1 MNEQLSN
8 APPAVLA
15 AWGRLNP
22 REQAFALALPTAAS
36 HEAAML
42 TAGYAPQTARK
53 KAGMFAAKPDILVVV
68 NYLVGS
74 ALEAA
79 QDTVERVVKELCNV
93 AFTDPIAIFDEH
105 DNLLPIREWP
115 EDMRRA
121 LAGIEVLEE
130 FEGRGKDRKSVGL
143 TKKVKFWDKG
153 MALERIAKV
162 KGYLRP
168 EQHEHTHRI
177 AGLAGLL
184 KEIDGAD
191 CGPGPARSR
200 R

>member
-1 MNEQLSN
+1 MSDHLTN
-8 APPAVLA
+8 APPAVLE
-15 AWGRLNP
+15 AWARLNP

-42 TAGYAPQTARK
+42 AAGYAPQTARK
-53 KAGMFAAKPDILVVV
+53 KAGSVAAKPDIVTVV
-68 NYLVGS
+68 NYLIGN

-79 QDTVERVVKELCNV
+79 QDTVERVVKELCNIG
-93 AFTDPIAIFDEH
+93 FTDPIAIFDAH

-121 LAGIEVLEE
+121 LAGIEVFEE
-130 FEGRGKDRKSVGL
+130 FEGRGKDRKSVGV

-168 EQHEHTHRI
+168 EQHEHIHRVE
-177 AGLAGLL
+177 GLTGLL
-184 KEIDGAD
+184 KEIDGAGT
-191 CGPGPARSR
+191 GPGPSR
-200 R
+200 RA

>member
-1 MNEQLSN
+1 MTHQLDN
-8 APPAVLA
+8 APDDVVE
-15 AWGRLNP
+15 AWKRLNP
-22 REQAFALALPTAAS
+22 KQQAFALALPTS
-36 HEAAML
+36 PTHEAAML
-42 TAGYAPQTARK
+42 AAGYAAQTARK
-53 KAGMFAAKPDILVVV
+53 KAGELAKHPGVTKVV
-68 NYLVGS
+68 NWLVG
-74 ALEAA
+74 
-79 QDTVERVVKELCNV
+79 QVMHDTRDSIERVVRELCDI
-93 AFTDPIAIFDEH
+93 ALTDPISIFDAQ

-130 FEGRGKDRKSVGL
+130 FEGRGKDRKSIGV

-162 KGYLRP
+162 KGYMRP

-184 KEIDGAD
+184 QEIDGAD

-200 R
+200 